1 MAYNSFRFNIFLRVI
16 FLTITLF
23 LFSYLVNND
32 SILIGLFMLILSGF
46 QVLSLML
53 YINKANRE
61 LIDFIDSIKD
71 EDLSKISESAA
82 ESSEVL
88 KTEFRH
94 VLRKM
99 QEVGAEKEAHY
110 QYLKNIVQHL
120 GIGILTFNK
129 EGEIQII
136 NTAAK
141 RLFGIT
147 QLRNVKSLKTLSP
160 ILVDSFFRLK
170 TGGRDLVKIEN
181 DGEIIQL
188 AVYAIELSLKNEEFK
203 LISVQNIQSELEEKE
218 MEAWQNLIRVLT
230 HEIMNSVT
238 PISSLAATVDQELV
252 SQLENGQEVNEI
264 PNDELTDLHLA
275 VQTIHNRSEGLIR
288 FVSDFRN
295 LTKIPVPRIKN
306 VSVADLFQRIEVL
319 FRNDMK
325 ATSISL
331 DVQLGEDDLEIKA
344 DQELIEQVLINLV
357 KNAIQALEDEEKIDK
372 KITLQAY
379 AERKNHVIIKVADNG
394 PGIDEEALEKLF
406 IPFFTTKK
414 NGSGIGLSISRQIMR
429 QHKAVISAASENH
442 KGTEFTLKF

>member
-1 MAYNSFRFNIFLRVI
+1 M
-16 FLTITLF
+16 
-23 LFSYLVNND
+23 LV
-32 SILIGLFMLILSGF
+32 LSGF

-53 YINKANRE
+53 YINKANKE
-61 LIDFIDSIKD
+61 LIAFIDSIKD
-71 EDLSKISESAA
+71 EDLSKISEDTV
-82 ESSEVL
+82 ESSELL

-94 VLRKM
+94 ILRKM

-147 QLRNVKSLKTLSP
+147 QLRNIKSLQSLSP
-160 ILVDSFFRLK
+160 VLVDSFFRLK

-188 AVYAIELSLKNEEFK
+188 AVYAIELSLKHEEFK
-203 LISVQNIQSELEEKE
+203 LVSVQNIQTELEEKE

-252 SQLENGQEVNEI
+252 TQLDNGMEVNEI
-264 PNDELTDLHLA
+264 NNEELSDLHLA

-295 LTKIPVPRIKN
+295 LTKIPIPKIKE
-306 VSVADLFQRIEVL
+306 VSVHDLFKRIAVL
-319 FRNDMK
+319 FKNDMRN
-325 ATSISL
+325 SNIQF
-331 DVQLGEDDLEIKA
+331 DVLLEEEDLILKA
-344 DQELIEQVLINLV
+344 DSELIEQVLINLV
-357 KNAIQALEDEEKIDK
+357 KNAIQALDEDEDAEEKNIK
-372 KITLQAY
+372 LQAY
-379 AERKNHVIIKVADNG
+379 SERKNHVIIKVIDNG

-414 NGSGIGLSISRQIMR
+414 HGSGIGLSISQAD
-429 QHKAVISAASENH
+429 HAAAQS
-442 KGTEFTLKF
+442 GDQCTVGG

>member
-1 MAYNSFRFNIFLRVI
+1 
-16 FLTITLF
+16 
-23 LFSYLVNND
+23 
-32 SILIGLFMLILSGF
+32 MLLLSGF
-46 QVLSLML
+46 QVLSLIL

-71 EDLSKISESAA
+71 EDLSKISEHNVD
-82 ESSEVL
+82 SSEVL
-88 KTEFRH
+88 KTEFQH
-94 VLRKM
+94 VLKKM

-129 EGEIQII
+129 QGEIQII

-147 QLRNVKSLKTLSP
+147 QLRNVKSLQSLSP
-160 ILVDSFFRLK
+160 ILVESFFRLK

-188 AVYAIELSLKNEEFK
+188 AVYAIELSLKSEEFK

-252 SQLENGQEVNEI
+252 SQLENGMEINQI
-264 PNDELTDLHLA
+264 PNEELGDLHLA
-275 VQTIHNRSEGLIR
+275 VQTIQKRSEGLIR
-288 FVSDFRN
+288 FVTDFRN
-295 LTKIPVPRIKN
+295 LTKIPIPRIK
-306 VSVADLFQRIEVL
+306 SFPVAELFQRLEVL
-319 FRNDMK
+319 FKNDLK
-325 ATSISL
+325 KTGIH
-331 DVQLGEDDLEIKA
+331 LEVVMEEGLKVKA

-357 KNAIQALEDEEKIDK
+357 KNAIQALEDEDLDEK
-372 KITLQAY
+372 KISLQAY
-379 AERKNHVIIKVADNG
+379 SERKNHVIMKVIDNG
-394 PGIDEEALEKLF
+394 QGIDEEALEKLF
-406 IPFFTTKK
+406 IPFFTTKQ

-429 QHKAVISAASENH
+429 QHKAVISATSDNG